1 MSITNG
7 KLSNATKL
15 VTVSGNELDFDT
27 TNEILSDIKLWLIIV
42 VIIIIKLILI
52 KFVKACKRAYDV
64 HNDSVSKT
72 SQFDLSLPLQ
82 TISYFSKF

>member
-64 HNDSVSKT
+64 HNDSVIRRHNRT
-72 SQFDLSLPLQ
+72 TPQ
-82 TISYFSKF
+82 I